1 MRVRGPRQS
10 IFRRGCALAIIA
22 GGFVVCAPASLAQL
36 PLEPIRDVGQGV
48 TAAYEGWYR
57 NPDGSYNLLV
67 GYFNRN
73 RKEALDIPVGPN
85 NRIDPG
91 GPDQGQP
98 THFLPRRQWGV
109 FTITVPAD
117 FGDKK
122 LMWTLVA
129 NGRTTSVP
137 MGLHRDYEVEPFK
150 DAAMGNTPPRL
161 KFAAEGPALVGP
173 PRGTAASLATTVTEP
188 LTLTAWVSDDVR
200 IEPGARPSTG
210 PPVTITWSQ
219 YRGPGVVTFEPAK
232 PRVDP
237 VNGKTVAM
245 ATFSMPGDY
254 VLRAQVN
261 DTSGDGGG
269 GFQCCWTTG
278 HVNVTVMP
286 AAASR

>member
-1 MRVRGPRQS
+1 MGLSRTRVGPRTAAV
-10 IFRRGCALAIIA
+10 IVLAT
-22 GGFVVCAPASLAQL
+22 ASLAAQAQL

-57 NPDGSYNLLV
+57 NPDGSINLLV

-73 RKEALDIPVGPN
+73 KKEALDIPIGPN
-85 NRIDPG
+85 NRIEPG

-122 LMWTLVA
+122 LTWTIVA
-129 NGRTTSVP
+129 NGKTTSVP

-150 DAAMGNTPPRL
+150 DAAMGNTPPVLRFSI
-161 KFAAEGPALVGP
+161 KGPALQGP
-173 PRGTAASLATTVTEP
+173 PRGVASSLTTTLANALP
-188 LTLTAWVSDDVR
+188 LTAWVTDEAH
-200 IEPGARPSTG
+200 IEPGAAPRRSNT
-210 PPVTITWSQ
+210 PPVSITWSL
-219 YRGPGVVTFEPAK
+219 YRGPADVTFDQSK
-232 PRVDP
+232 PKVDP
-237 VNGKTVAM
+237 TDGKTVAT
-245 ATFSMPGDY
+245 ATFTAPGEY

-278 HVNVTVMP
+278 HVKVIVK
-286 AAASR
+286 